1 MELVVVINS
10 PTKTRKTH
18 TGQNRLRV
26 GLDTKPLSALR
37 ARLGNRLVRLL
48 TALKKLSERKRG
60 QLSINSYCKRVQ
72 PLKNW
77 QQASEVKRI
86 LEN

>member
-1 MELVVVINS
+1 MGLVVVINP

-37 ARLGNRLVRLL
+37 ARLGKRLVRLL
-48 TALKKLSERKRG
+48 TALKRCPSVSEG
-60 QLSINSYCKRVQ
+60 S
-72 PLKNW
+72 
-77 QQASEVKRI
+77 
-86 LEN
+86 